1 MQKYSNYPKDTNKGM
16 FIESGANVTIHDII
30 ERCRVKW
37 GNDVDL
43 SDIEVSAH
51 KIQVNAI
58 EYDLYDAN
66 DYIDFILVAMK
77 D

>member
-37 GNDVDL
+37 G
-43 SDIEVSAH
+43 
-51 KIQVNAI
+51 QRC
-58 EYDLYDAN
+58 
-66 DYIDFILVAMK
+66 
-77 D
+77 

>member
-1 MQKYSNYPKDTNKGM
+1 MLPYMTSLKGV
-16 FIESGANVTIHDII
+16 ELNGG
-30 ERCRVKW
+30 K
-37 GNDVDL
+37 DVDL